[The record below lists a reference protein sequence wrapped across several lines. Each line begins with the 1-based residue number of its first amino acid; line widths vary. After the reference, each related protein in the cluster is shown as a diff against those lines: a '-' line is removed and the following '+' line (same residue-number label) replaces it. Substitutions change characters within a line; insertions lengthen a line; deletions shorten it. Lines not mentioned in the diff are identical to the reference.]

1 VLRPGRPFGVS
12 LAIIASAC
20 LFSILPL
27 LQVGLILMV
36 RQHFLNMDF
45 QDSGMDM
52 IAMGGDLLGVAESS
66 LILQGFL
73 SLLFLLIAIFAWR
86 GKPQSMRFILV
97 GAVFLLTLIKL
108 ISVIAPLFVQ
118 PTPQIGTS
126 SLDGIMQSLATGQ
139 FILELFVLAYVV
151 WYMNRG
157 PARAFYRGYYLTEPM
172 ETVPQQT

>member
-12 LAIIASAC
+12 LAIIASTC

-45 QDSGMDM
+45 QDRGMDM

-97 GAVFLLTLIKL
+97 TAVFLLTFIKL
-108 ISVIAPLFVQ
+108 ISLVAPLFLQ
-118 PTPQIGTS
+118 PIPQIGAS
-126 SLDGIMQSLATGQ
+126 SLDEIMQSLAKGQ

-157 PARAFYRGYYLTEPM
+157 PARAFYRGYYLPEPTE
-172 ETVPQQT
+172 TIPQQT